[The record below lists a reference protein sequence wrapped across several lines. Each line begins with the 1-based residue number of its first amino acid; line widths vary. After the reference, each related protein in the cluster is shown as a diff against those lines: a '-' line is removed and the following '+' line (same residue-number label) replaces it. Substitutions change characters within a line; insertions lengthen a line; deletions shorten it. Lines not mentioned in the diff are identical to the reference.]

1 MMPWRDFG
9 PTSKAGSTWPLPLPF
24 PEVFSAGGCL
34 DSRSH
39 VKRLI
44 SLQVLALDWLH
55 LGKPAAAPPT
65 LALGTSLTSRQWSVV
80 RMLEHL
86 AFDGT
91 TPELVDAASM
101 GRVASKV
108 EGFEESL
115 AALSRAVST
124 LQTSSGH
131 YFGASAHS
139 RSPPDE
145 DMAIQRCG
153 KICGSLNQKGE
164 PTARPLVAARL
175 TFPPA
180 PRFDPRPYFDHSTQD
195 LYEFPLSH
203 GRKVEEIGRPP
214 AVQVRASPQ
223 GRIELYRKLA
233 QSGLLKPV
241 PDGTYL
247 DLYRNGLF
255 SVPKDAER
263 DRMVLDGRPANMV
276 DRGQHKWC
284 QAMASA
290 ATLGGLHI
298 EDDKV
303 LVCGGEDLRDYF
315 YQFVVNEERTA
326 RNVLQGSLS
335 LQEAKQVFGPG
346 FEWPSERVAV
356 GLSSLAMGDTCA
368 VEYAQC
374 SHVGLMLQGK
384 ALRVKELLT
393 LHGSVP
399 RGLLQIGIIVD
410 DLVVLEQVLR
420 AEMDEK
426 GAAAA
431 ASVSSQRLSNAR
443 KAYAHAGLLNNE
455 KKGFAGLTCANFWG
469 IDVDGDKGLLRASQR
484 RLWPAMV
491 ISLRVCA
498 LGLATVGLLESLAGM
513 WVSLLAVRRR
523 LFSAMDLI
531 FEPLT
536 LECSSSTVIRL
547 STDMISELAC
557 ICLLGTLAVVNLRAD
572 FANFV
577 SATDSSGS
585 VMAGVRASIPKL
597 VAKELARHT
606 IRKGVWAKLLPP
618 GKALLRMHGLL
629 DPEEETPEEGY
640 RTHPLWEVVARGL
653 TYHECWRRRIRRQKH
668 INVTE
673 LQAFVEEEKRIA
685 NSTPSLRVPFGLDSQ
700 VGLGAVAKGRAA
712 SSSLNAVLQQSMCY
726 AIGGDVYTL
735 PMYFNTASNRAD
747 GPTRGSAPKGPD
759 LPLPEWFGEL
769 AQGDADGFDRWLER
783 VGAPSPETELPY
795 ADLCG
800 SQDLDLS
807 SGAVHRRKG
816 SVLQWRQGHAKME
829 SPEPQE
835 AQADQHGVEK
845 LTKLCS
851 EAVELL
857 TSFPRRQFYFREGVF
872 DFFEAGCLDLFSGKF
887 GVARQLVSCGAPW
900 VLTFEWERSADE
912 DLLQPQLRAKLRK
925 MIAVGCFKAFG
936 AAPICAS
943 FSVAVTP
950 PVRSSQ
956 FPRGLPNLRRSM
968 QQKVRDGNSHS
979 DFVRDLVEDAELYVL
994 AYFVENPDLSWW
1006 WRQKRWK
1013 RWRSSAS
1020 ECCFRLCFC
1029 RFGTP
1034 WQKATRVATNTR
1046 LAGVRMMCKCK
1057 RPHQRLRGGHPI
1069 LKKPWTAVAQP
1080 YPRGL
1085 CRLLA
1090 LALCQHA
1097 GWCGRERLNVAECA
1111 KLSGMRPGEAKNP
1124 GPRRRMP
1131 RQRQGSLFDVNLV
1144 TSQTLALEAKQLRMF
1159 CEWCNRWLE
1168 GIELEVLF
1176 SRVPQFLVSALERY
1190 AEWLFRNSGALSNMR
1205 HIILAAQRWVPAS
1218 RPLMTPA
1225 WEMVDRWELLLPVNH
1240 RIPIPY
1246 NVVCAMC
1253 ATAWHLGWYAWVGA
1267 TVLAYF
1273 GAGRLGEVL
1282 RCCREDLV
1290 LPQDVFES
1298 ADSPIF
1304 LRLRSFKS
1312 QFRQPS
1318 KIQHMK
1324 VTDPVACRLL
1334 TKVFKH
1340 LPLDAPLF
1348 DSSPYQFRRRWDM
1361 VLRLLSV
1368 PVNFQ
1373 LTPGGLRGGA
1383 AVYHYKCGKPINDLM
1398 WLLRLRSQSTLESYL
1413 QEVAALNVFARLP
1426 SNARECIRIASAFF
1440 LFLPSGD
1447 CCLAG

>member
-1 MMPWRDFG
+1 MTLVHGGLDDGGEGGGRRAPGAEATTIRVRAFLNSMPRWLLRTRCSLQSFLRSILMMPWRDFG
-9 PTSKAGSTWPLPLPF
+9 LTSKAGSTWPLPLPF

-65 LALGTSLTSRQWSVV
+65 LALGTSLTALQWSVV

-91 TPELVDAASM
+91 TPEFVDAACM

-124 LQTSSGH
+124 LHISSGH
-131 YFGASAHS
+131 YFGATAHS

-153 KICGSLNQKGE
+153 TVCGSLNQRVE

-203 GRKVEEIGRPP
+203 GRKLEEIGKPP

-223 GRIELYRKLA
+223 GRIQLYQKLA

-241 PDGTYL
+241 PEGTYL

-284 QAMASA
+284 QAMVSA
-290 ATLGGLHI
+290 AALGGLHI

-335 LQEAKQVFGPG
+335 LKEAKQVFGTK
-346 FEWPSERVAV
+346 FEWPAERVAV

-374 SHVGLMLQGK
+374 SHLGLLLQGK

-420 AEMDEK
+420 TELEER
-426 GAAAA
+426 GATAA
-431 ASVSSQRLSNAR
+431 ASLSAERLSNAR
-443 KAYAHAGLLNNE
+443 VAYAQAGLPNNE

-469 IDVDGDKGLLRASQR
+469 IDVDRDKGLLRASQR

-523 LFSAMDLI
+523 LFSVMDLI

-536 LECSSSTVIRL
+536 LDCSSSTVIRL
-547 STDMISELAC
+547 SSDMISELAC

-577 SATDSSGS
+577 CATDSSGS

-597 VAKELARHT
+597 FSKELARHT

-629 DPEEETPEEGY
+629 EPGEETPEEGY
-640 RTHPLWEVVARGL
+640 RTNPLWEVVARGL

-700 VGLGAVAKGRAA
+700 VGLGAVAKGCAA
-712 SSSLNAVLQQSMCY
+712 SPSLNAVLQQSMCY

-747 GPTRGSAPKGPD
+747 GPTRGTAPKGPD
-759 LPLPEWFGEL
+759 LALLDWFGEL
-769 AQGDADGFDRWLER
+769 AQGDTESFDRWMDLAG
-783 VGAPSPETELPY
+783 VPSPEPELPY

-800 SQDLDLS
+800 AQDLDLS
-807 SGAVHRRKG
+807 SGSVLRRKE
-816 SVLQWRQGHAKME
+816 SAVLGRPGHVKGDLAL
-829 SPEPQE
+829 PEETAALQNE
-835 AQADQHGVEK
+835 VGR
-845 LTKLCS
+845 LSKLCP

-857 TSFPRRQFYFREGVF
+857 SCFPRRQFYFREGVF

-887 GVARQLVSCGAPW
+887 GVARQLVRCGAPW
-900 VLTFEWERSADE
+900 VLTFEWERSSDE
-912 DLLQPQLRAKLRK
+912 DLLQPQLRTKLRR

-956 FPRGLPNLRRSM
+956 FPRGLPNLWRSM
-968 QQKVRDGNSHS
+968 QQKSS
-979 DFVRDLVEDAELYVL
+979 
-994 AYFVENPDLSWW
+994 
-1006 WRQKRWK
+1006 RWK
-1013 RWRSSAS
+1013 QPQ
-1020 ECCFRLCFC
+1020 RLC
-1029 RFGTP
+1029 P
-1034 WQKATRVATNTR
+1034 
-1046 LAGVRMMCKCK
+1046 
-1057 RPHQRLRGGHPI
+1057 
-1069 LKKPWTAVAQP
+1069 
-1080 YPRGL
+1080 
-1085 CRLLA
+1085 
-1090 LALCQHA
+1090 
-1097 GWCGRERLNVAECA
+1097 
-1111 KLSGMRPGEAKNP
+1111 
-1124 GPRRRMP
+1124 
-1131 RQRQGSLFDVNLV
+1131 
-1144 TSQTLALEAKQLRMF
+1144 
-1159 CEWCNRWLE
+1159 
-1168 GIELEVLF
+1168 
-1176 SRVPQFLVSALERY
+1176 
-1190 AEWLFRNSGALSNMR
+1190 
-1205 HIILAAQRWVPAS
+1205 
-1218 RPLMTPA
+1218 
-1225 WEMVDRWELLLPVNH
+1225 
-1240 RIPIPY
+1240 
-1246 NVVCAMC
+1246 
-1253 ATAWHLGWYAWVGA
+1253 
-1267 TVLAYF
+1267 
-1273 GAGRLGEVL
+1273 
-1282 RCCREDLV
+1282 
-1290 LPQDVFES
+1290 
-1298 ADSPIF
+1298 
-1304 LRLRSFKS
+1304 
-1312 QFRQPS
+1312 
-1318 KIQHMK
+1318 
-1324 VTDPVACRLL
+1324 
-1334 TKVFKH
+1334 
-1340 LPLDAPLF
+1340 
-1348 DSSPYQFRRRWDM
+1348 
-1361 VLRLLSV
+1361 
-1368 PVNFQ
+1368 
-1373 LTPGGLRGGA
+1373 
-1383 AVYHYKCGKPINDLM
+1383 
-1398 WLLRLRSQSTLESYL
+1398 
-1413 QEVAALNVFARLP
+1413 
-1426 SNARECIRIASAFF
+1426 
-1440 LFLPSGD
+1440 
-1447 CCLAG
+1447 